1 MEYGEPQPCGI
12 QRTHN
17 YASFDD
23 YYHTAKHYLLTGRR
37 ECPECGCKEHYKT
50 DIDVSC
56 AHCGLLLESTTN
68 IMGWTERDVVDSEI
82 TKTSIQDVAWNK
94 YWRGE

>member
-68 IMGWTERDVVDSEI
+68 IMGWTERDVVVNN
-82 TKTSIQDVAWNK
+82 KNK
-94 YWRGE
+94 Y